1 MKNFKQLALLPIVLF
16 GLSASAQDW
25 TTCDDFSDLLLYPNE
40 TFVAGELIGYSQG
53 GTQEINCVTGF
64 ANVNEFPEGIM
75 GVGTVD
81 YEFDGTNQIARFYM
95 YGNMF
100 EFDNMGFSVNGSSAV
115 MLDGTFPMTIAGV
128 TVDLDLSPPN
138 VAEWDYYYLTF
149 TGPIDVVSQIYYETA
164 VVELCVEPL
173 EEVTFTDCDDFTDTL
188 IYHDDFVVGDLIG
201 YSQGGTQ
208 EITTSGGADV
218 NTYFEGLYGGG
229 DLTFEFDGSNQGARF
244 LVYGILSQFNE
255 MGFSV
260 NGSSVVMLDGVFP
273 MTVAGVEVDLDLSPS
288 DVDLWEYFYLTF
300 TGEIDVVSHIL
311 FESGVVELCV
321 EPLEEV
327 TFTDCDDFTDTLIYH
342 ADFVVGDLIG
352 YSQGGTQEITYS
364 DGWVYVNTE
373 GEGLYGGG
381 NLEFEFDGSNQ
392 SARFLTYGFP
402 DQFDEMGF
410 SVNGSSVVMLDGAFP
425 MTVAGVEV
433 DLDLSP
439 SNSDGWEYFYLTF
452 TGDID
457 VVSHI
462 LFESGVVELCV
473 EPLEETGLGVGEET
487 TSQLTAY
494 PNPVADVLT
503 ITSDEQLASVKIYT
517 ITGDLVFAQPVISDE
532 IIQLSFADLQDGFYF
547 VVGTSLNGDEFV
559 SKIAKN

>member
-1 MKNFKQLALLPIVLF
+1 MKNFKQLAWLPMILF

-164 VVELCVEPL
+164 VVELCVE
-173 EEVTFTDCDDFTDTL
+173 
-188 IYHDDFVVGDLIG
+188 
-201 YSQGGTQ
+201 Q
-208 EITTSGGADV
+208 
-218 NTYFEGLYGGG
+218 
-229 DLTFEFDGSNQGARF
+229 
-244 LVYGILSQFNE
+244 
-255 MGFSV
+255 
-260 NGSSVVMLDGVFP
+260 
-273 MTVAGVEVDLDLSPS
+273 
-288 DVDLWEYFYLTF
+288 
-300 TGEIDVVSHIL
+300 
-311 FESGVVELCV
+311 
-321 EPLEEV
+321 
-327 TFTDCDDFTDTLIYH
+327 
-342 ADFVVGDLIG
+342 
-352 YSQGGTQEITYS
+352 
-364 DGWVYVNTE
+364 
-373 GEGLYGGG
+373 
-381 NLEFEFDGSNQ
+381 
-392 SARFLTYGFP
+392 
-402 DQFDEMGF
+402 
-410 SVNGSSVVMLDGAFP
+410 
-425 MTVAGVEV
+425 
-433 DLDLSP
+433 
-439 SNSDGWEYFYLTF
+439 
-452 TGDID
+452 
-457 VVSHI
+457 
-462 LFESGVVELCV
+462 
-473 EPLEETGLGVGEET
+473 LEETDLSVVEET
-487 TSQLTAY
+487 TNQLTAF
-494 PNPVADVLT
+494 PNPVEEVLT

-517 ITGDLVFAQPVISDE
+517 ITGDLVLAQPVISDE
-532 IIQLSFADLQDGFYF
+532 IIQLSFAELQAGFYF